1 MCRQVLINW
10 FVRACVSM
18 DTDLGLTQA
27 QQAVL
32 VEVLVASVRQASEG
46 PVLAGRTGAK
56 RVRGHPYLLKKPRIC
71 KNTQGVR
78 LIVSGDECQGQETS
92 NR

>member
-1 MCRQVLINW
+1 MFLYTHTH
-10 FVRACVSM
+10 S
-18 DTDLGLTQA
+18 GLTQA

-56 RVRGHPYLLKKPRIC
+56 KVRGHPYLLKKLLYC
-71 KNTQGVR
+71 QLTQG
-78 LIVSGDECQGQETS
+78 LCLTVSGNECQGEETS
-92 NR
+92 D